1 MDFRITKGDL
11 KNNAEDLKTVL
22 MQSADAVR
30 NTKHGSDDYYD
41 ALYSFQKAR
50 ERFIDDQGMD
60 AYKKL
65 VPAYP
70 QGYEEKKESSKLD
83 YARDLTSPLTLEEM
97 RAINDEVGKYSAA
110 NKWSIPAADMRKFV
124 SDWKE
129 ALKEKDV
136 KTKAKKLYR
145 IYSTLED
152 SNWHDENRHLL
163 DGDFDYFNDT
173 YFSNMYGE

>member
-1 MDFRITKGDL
+1 MNYRLT
-11 KNNAEDLKTVL
+11 
-22 MQSADAVR
+22 
-30 NTKHGSDDYYD
+30 SDDVKKRAEEIKTNEPKVKIDYY
-41 ALYSFQKAR
+41 K
-50 ERFIDDQGMD
+50 
-60 AYKKL
+60 
-65 VPAYP
+65 
-70 QGYEEKKESSKLD
+70 
-83 YARDLTSPLTLEEM
+83 DLTGPLTRDEL

-110 NKWSIPAADMRKFV
+110 NKWSIPAADMRNFV

-173 YFSNMYGE
+173 YFSP